1 MIFQLLLAAQP
12 LGAALA
18 PPPAAAVPCVAA
30 IISVA
35 GDPEA
40 VIAKTVKEQGIDM
53 LVMGA
58 YTHSRLRALFFGS
71 KTNGL
76 LRSATIPTL
85 LLR

>member
-1 MIFQLLLAAQP
+1 MIFQLLLAALP

-40 VIAKTVKEQGIDM
+40 NFLIGCASINIKLQRNEK
-53 LVMGA
+53 A
-58 YTHSRLRALFFGS
+58 
-71 KTNGL
+71 
-76 LRSATIPTL
+76 
-85 LLR
+85 